1 MTVVRSD
8 AVVHPMATIGDEQN
22 SGWGS
27 DSLATLMGASDL
39 FHRLM
44 WLFTIVLCGDM
55 AGGLA

>member
-1 MTVVRSD
+1 
-8 AVVHPMATIGDEQN
+8 MATIGDEQD